1 MTVYDDVY
9 VEFRQPS
16 AFDTGDPV
24 AVFEDLRVYVE
35 FDSSDHGRRPV
46 EEKFPGHPGEWV
58 CAYSSLERLRD
69 THGEDIEYSCVLGR
83 TLLGQSSTDAG
94 VWYDRGYR
102 DGRKI
107 LLPPA
112 PFQLDDL
119 SDATAD
125 LSGGCCGTSCTK

>member
-1 MTVYDDVY
+1 MTVYDDVC
-9 VEFRQPS
+9 VEFRQAS

-46 EEKFPGHPGEWV
+46 EEKFSGHPGE
-58 CAYSSLERLRD
+58 
-69 THGEDIEYSCVLGR
+69 GIEYSCVLGR
-83 TLLGQSSTDAG
+83 TLLAQSSTDAG

-102 DGRKI
+102 DSRKI
-107 LLPPA
+107 LLPLA

-119 SDATAD
+119 SDAIAD

>member
-1 MTVYDDVY
+1 MTVYEDVCTQS
-9 VEFRQPS
+9 RQSS
-16 AFDTGDPV
+16 AFDTDDPIV
-24 AVFEDLRVYVE
+24 VFEDLRVYVE

-46 EEKFPGHPGEWV
+46 EESFPGHPGEWV

-69 THGEDIEYSCVLGR
+69 THGEEIEYSCVLGR
-83 TLLGQSSTDAG
+83 TLLAQSSSGAG
-94 VWYDRGYR
+94 IWYDRGYL

-119 SDATAD
+119 SNANAD
-125 LSGGCCGTSCTK
+125 LSGGCCGIS